1 MPNSKLATIMLIK
14 LISLA
19 DYAEVHNTSPLCGFG
34 RLYAILNRILTDDD
48 SMKKYLVGGAVRDQL
63 LGYPVKERDWV
74 VVGETP
80 ESMIKQGFRA
90 VGKDFPVFLHPGSH
104 EEYALARTERKTAPG
119 YKGFVVHADVDVTL
133 EQDLQ
138 RRDLTINAI
147 AMTPEGEIID
157 PYNGRD
163 DLAKRLFRHVSP
175 AFAEDPVRILRVAR
189 FAARYQHLGFKLA
202 AETQELMRAM
212 VDAGEVDHLVPER
225 VWAELLKALNET
237 SPSAF
242 FYTLLDCGALE
253 KIFPEL
259 YNLFGVPQPPKY
271 HPEIDTGLHS
281 MMCLEQ
287 AALLS
292 AKSEVRFAA
301 LVHDLGKALSPKD
314 NLPHHYGHETK
325 GLPVLEALCDRLRV
339 PNSFRSL
346 AVHVMQYHT
355 HCHKVTELKPATLVD
370 LLNTLSAFKHHN
382 QFPEFLLACEADAKG
397 RTGLEHK
404 PYPQAAYLQ
413 AVAKA
418 AVSVDTTTVINGN
431 LQGEAIGAAIRQLRI
446 QAVADVTRTEQPYS
460 IN

>member
-1 MPNSKLATIMLIK
+1 M
-14 LISLA
+14 
-19 DYAEVHNTSPLCGFG
+19 E
-34 RLYAILNRILTDDD
+34 
-48 SMKKYLVGGAVRDQL
+48 KYLVGGAVRDQL

-90 VGKDFPVFLHPGSH
+90 VGKDFPVFLHPDSH

-119 YKGFVVHADVDVTL
+119 YKGFVVHADANVSL

-138 RRDLTINAI
+138 RRDLTINAM

-157 PYNGRD
+157 PYGGRD
-163 DLAKRLFRHVSP
+163 DLDKRLFRHVSP

-189 FAARYQHLGFKLA
+189 FAARYNHLGFKLSLD
-202 AETQELMRAM
+202 TQTMMRAM

-225 VWAELLKALNET
+225 VWVELSKALNET

-242 FYTLLDCGALE
+242 FHTLMECGAME
-253 KIFPEL
+253 KIFPEI
-259 YNLFGVPQPPKY
+259 YHLFGVPQPEKY
-271 HPEIDTGLHS
+271 HPEIDAGVHA

-287 AALLS
+287 AALLTPNP
-292 AKSEVRFAA
+292 EVRFAA

-339 PNSFRSL
+339 PNSFKSL
-346 AVHVMQYHT
+346 AQHVMQYHT
-355 HCHKVTELKPATLVD
+355 HCHKVTELKPSTLVD
-370 LLNTLSAFKHHN
+370 LLSTLGAFKQHN
-382 QFPEFLLACEADAKG
+382 QLPEFLLACEADAKG

-404 PYPQAAYLQ
+404 PYPQATYILKA
-413 AVAKA
+413 AKA
-418 AVSVDTTTVINGN
+418 AVSVDTAAVMNN
-431 LQGEAIGAAIRQLRI
+431 DLQGSQIGEAIRRLRI
-446 QAVADVTRTEQPYS
+446 QAIADMAKAEQPN
-460 IN
+460 IVN